1 MEKKLNGQGSISILL
16 SELIYIIYILFLIL
30 SDWLSLGLFYLNSN
44 IVMLGVAM
52 AFIITM
58 SITLFLRKYFV
69 IKKAN
74 IDFLAGCAIVF
85 LFITGLVRSI
95 IPDLSY
101 DTLNGRVFWQFP
113 GFQDNIDYNTF
124 PAGFTF
130 FFPLSDRIF
139 YYLRILLGYRLGTL
153 VNTFVLILIYLEV
166 RELLKELLE
175 KPLQNIRKELNERSK
190 TKIQYS
196 FGVFTL
202 NESVLALI
210 ACCLYYA
217 IMNLGTYMIDLMAL
231 PFLLYLLQQLLKKEC
246 DSQLIQLGLFAF
258 LCGCCFALKMPNM
271 IFIAPILILYL
282 IKNRRYIK
290 WYTFVICLLLGIF
303 PSFPYLLYAYISTG
317 NPVYWTYNSIFKS
330 PYYIDADFKDMRWG
344 PENFK
349 DLILWPL
356 RLVFN
361 YEERVSEISKS
372 PQIYLLFGV
381 LGSFIILF
389 RSIKS
394 KVWDKKYVILIGIF
408 YIICYLWLSSTGY
421 SRYAIICEIIA
432 SILAFIA
439 ITNLLQSPGKISTG
453 IAYVL
458 LLCLIVQFQYNA
470 ITGINN
476 AYDWSWRGTTVN
488 NLKNGVLADNAKWLL
503 RDRGKIG
510 SDEQREKVD
519 IFLETGVSSQL
530 MKNFDPDIP
539 IINASYILGYLGGV
553 KEQKGIDYPGY
564 YKDKI
569 NSAIQNG
576 AGVYDIRFLNQLEE
590 ACNLANQWGVEI
602 VGCEKIDSYYTTTLP
617 VLIQYTTS
625 GNTNTFTA
633 LNTTQILENLSAN
646 KEQVSLNGIVYL
658 NYYEQNERKLEIIVT
673 KEGVQSISEVMLQP
687 KEFYNLHDLINISG
701 LTASD
706 QVVVNIEEGATV
718 YAINLWL
725 E

>member
-1 MEKKLNGQGSISILL
+1 MEKKINEQGSISILL
-16 SELIYIIYILFLIL
+16 PELIYVIYILFLIL
-30 SDWLSLGLFYLNSN
+30 SDWLSVGLFYLNNN
-44 IVMLGVAM
+44 IIMLGGAM
-52 AFIITM
+52 AFIITIA
-58 SITLFLRKYFV
+58 ITLFLRKYFC
-69 IKKAN
+69 IEKLN
-74 IDFLAGCAIVF
+74 IDFLAGCSIVF
-85 LFITGLVRSI
+85 LFMMGFARSI

-139 YYLRILLGYRLGTL
+139 YYLRVLLGYRLGTL
-153 VNTFVLILIYLEV
+153 TNTFVFILTYLET
-166 RELLKELLE
+166 RELLKELLGS
-175 KPLQNIRKELNERSK
+175 PLQNIRKELNERSK

-217 IMNLGTYMIDLMAL
+217 IMDLGTYMIDLMAL

-246 DSQLIQLGLFAF
+246 DSNIIQLGFFAF
-258 LCGCCFALKMPNM
+258 LSGCCFALKMPNM
-271 IFIAPILILYL
+271 IFIAPILLLYL
-282 IKNRRYIK
+282 IKNRKYIK
-290 WYTFVICLLLGIF
+290 WYIFVICLLLGIF

-372 PQIYLLFGV
+372 PQIYLLAGV
-381 LGSFIILF
+381 LGSFAILF
-389 RSIKS
+389 QSIKS
-394 KVWDKKYVILIGIF
+394 KVWDKRYILLVGIF

-421 SRYAIICEIIA
+421 SRYAIFCEIIA

-439 ITNLLQSPGKISTG
+439 ITNLLQSPGKIVKG
-453 IAYVL
+453 IAYIL

-470 ITGINN
+470 VTGINN
-476 AYDWSWRGTTVN
+476 AYDWSWRGTTIN
-488 NLKNGVLADNAKWLL
+488 NLKNGVLADNVKWLL

-530 MKNFDPDIP
+530 MKNFNPDIP
-539 IINASYILGYLGGV
+539 IINASYILGYLEGV
-553 KEQKGIDYPGY
+553 KEQKGIDYPSY
-564 YKDKI
+564 YKDKVD
-569 NSAIQNG
+569 SAIQNG
-576 AGVYDIRFLNQLEE
+576 AGVYDIKFLNQLEE
-590 ACNLANQWGVEI
+590 VCNLANQWGVEI
-602 VGCEKIDSYYTTTLP
+602 IGCEKMDSYYIAEQP

-625 GNTNTFTA
+625 DNANTFTA
-633 LNTTQILENLSAN
+633 LSATQVLERLSAD
-646 KEQVSLNGIVYL
+646 KEHVSLNGIVYL
-658 NYYEQNERKLEIIVT
+658 NYYEQTERKLEIIVT
-673 KEGVQSISEVMLQP
+673 KAGVQSISEIMLHP
-687 KEFYNLHDLINISG
+687 KEIYKLQDIIDISG

-706 QVVVNIEEGATV
+706 QVIINIEEGATV

-725 E
+725 D